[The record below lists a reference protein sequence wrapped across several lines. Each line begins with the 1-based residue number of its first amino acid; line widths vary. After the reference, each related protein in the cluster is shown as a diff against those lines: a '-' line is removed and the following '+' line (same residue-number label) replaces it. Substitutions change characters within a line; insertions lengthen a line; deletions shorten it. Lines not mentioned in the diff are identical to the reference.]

1 MACSITE
8 LQDKQIIKQYK
19 EVVMDMLP
27 LNFPG
32 LNKMDLEKAVNQSIE
47 TRFQNPQA
55 KLYNNYNE
63 KTINTTLL
71 DTIEYII
78 NRQPILCASGVMF
91 KRHSEMRN
99 PLINLISSYL
109 DNRKK
114 AKKMMFKFPK
124 GSEDFEKY
132 NLLQLLYKIDTNSLY
147 G

>member
-1 MACSITE
+1 MSCYETE
-8 LQDKQIIKQYK
+8 IKDKEIIKKYK
-19 EVVMDMLP
+19 KIVMDMLP

-32 LNKMDLEKAVNQSIE
+32 LDKIELENAVDKSIE
-47 TRFQNPQA
+47 YRFKNPQA

-78 NRQPILCASGVMF
+78 SREPILCASGVMF
-91 KRHSEMRN
+91 RKHSEMRN
-99 PLINLISSYL
+99 PLINLITSYL

-114 AKKMMFKFPK
+114 AKKTMFKFPK

-132 NLLQLLYKIDTNSLY
+132 NLLQLLYKIDCNSLY

>member
-1 MACSITE
+1 
-8 LQDKQIIKQYK
+8 
-19 EVVMDMLP
+19 
-27 LNFPG
+27 
-32 LNKMDLEKAVNQSIE
+32 
-47 TRFQNPQA
+47 
-55 KLYNNYNE
+55 
-63 KTINTTLL
+63 
-71 DTIEYII
+71 
-78 NRQPILCASGVMF
+78 MF